1 MNRRLLLSVLL
12 LCFLFPGLSAQERV
26 RISRQD
32 YIERYKAIAIRQMVE
47 YGIPASI
54 TLAQA
59 CLESGDGNS
68 TLAVEG
74 NNHFGIKCHGWQ
86 GGKIYHDDDLLQEC
100 FRKYDKVEDSFRD
113 HSEFLRY
120 RDRYAFLFEL
130 DPKDYRGWAYGLKK
144 AGYATAPEYAQRLIA
159 IIEQNN
165 LSQYDGVAE
174 DAFPEAEAIPTPI
187 TAEKSVRITP
197 DKGSPLYRISLARQ
211 VYSRNDVTYILA
223 EGYDTYESLAKEFRL
238 FRRELLRFNDMK
250 EEIPIVAGQVI
261 YLEKKRTRSAKYL
274 EMHVAEE
281 GETMYDLSQ
290 RYAVRLRNLYMYNG
304 MKEGDEPVPGQ
315 KIYLQPRKK

>member
-1 MNRRLLLSVLL
+1 MKRQLLPILL
-12 LCFLFPGLSAQERV
+12 LCFVFCGLSAQER
-26 RISRQD
+26 ITRQE

-68 TLAVEG
+68 TLAIEG

-86 GGKIYHDDDLLQEC
+86 GAKIHHDDDQLQEC
-100 FRKYDKVEDSFRD
+100 FRKYDKVEDSYRD

-159 IIEQNN
+159 IIEANN
-165 LSQYDGVAE
+165 LSQYDAPAE
-174 DAFPEAEAIPTPI
+174 ENPEVEALPTPI

-211 VYSRNDVTYILA
+211 VYSRNGVTYILA
-223 EGYDTYESLAKEFRL
+223 EGYDTYETLAKEFRL
-238 FRRELLRFNDMK
+238 FRRELLRFNDMR

-261 YLEKKRTRSAKYL
+261 YLEKK
-274 EMHVAEE
+274 
-281 GETMYDLSQ
+281 
-290 RYAVRLRNLYMYNG
+290 
-304 MKEGDEPVPGQ
+304 P
-315 KIYLQPRKK
+315 

>member
-1 MNRRLLLSVLL
+1 MKHRTLLSVLL
-12 LCFLFPGLSAQERV
+12 LLFSLSASAQGE
-26 RISRQD
+26 RISRQE
-32 YIERYKAIAIRQMVE
+32 YIERYKAVAIRQMVE
-47 YGIPASI
+47 FGIPASI

-68 TLAVEG
+68 TLAIEG

-86 GGKIYHDDDLLQEC
+86 GATIHHDDDAAQEC
-100 FRKYDKVEDSFRD
+100 FRKYDKVEDSYRD

-159 IIEQNN
+159 IIEGNN
-165 LSQYDGVAE
+165 LSQYDVVPGE
-174 DAFPEAEAIPTPI
+174 TPEIEAIPTPI

-211 VYSRNDVTYILA
+211 IYSRNGVSYILA
-223 EGYDTYESLAKEFRL
+223 EGYDTYETLAKEFRL
-238 FRRELLRFNDMK
+238 FRSELLRFNDMRTPL
-250 EEIPIVAGQVI
+250 PIVAGQII
-261 YLEKKRTRSAKYL
+261 YLEKKRTRSAKFL

-290 RYAVRLRNLYMYNG
+290 RYAVRLRNLYMYND
-304 MKEGDEPVPGQ
+304 MKEGEEPVPGQ
-315 KIYLQPRKK
+315 KIYLQPKKHK

>member
-1 MNRRLLLSVLL
+1 MKRRLFPILL
-12 LCFLFPGLSAQERV
+12 LLFVFCGLSAQER
-26 RISRQD
+26 ITRQE

-68 TLAVEG
+68 TLAIEG

-86 GGKIYHDDDLLQEC
+86 GAKIHHDDDQLQEC
-100 FRKYDKVEDSFRD
+100 FRKYDKVEDSYRD

-130 DPKDYRGWAYGLKK
+130 DPKDYRGWAFGLKK

-159 IIEQNN
+159 IIEANN
-165 LSQYDGVAE
+165 LSQYDAPAE
-174 DAFPEAEAIPTPI
+174 ENPEVEALPTPI

-211 VYSRNDVTYILA
+211 VYSRNGVTYILA
-223 EGYDTYESLAKEFRL
+223 EGYDTYETLAKEFRL
-238 FRRELLRFNDMK
+238 FRRELLRFNDMR

-261 YLEKKRTRSAKYL
+261 YLEKKRTRSAKFL

-304 MKEGDEPVPGQ
+304 MKEGEEPVPGQ
-315 KIYLQPRKK
+315 KIYLQPRKH

>member
-1 MNRRLLLSVLL
+1 MKRRLLPILL
-12 LCFLFPGLSAQERV
+12 LCFVFCGLSAQER
-26 RISRQD
+26 ITRQE

-68 TLAVEG
+68 TLAIEG

-86 GGKIYHDDDLLQEC
+86 GARIHHDDDQLQEC
-100 FRKYDKVEDSFRD
+100 FRKYDKVEDSYRD

-130 DPKDYRGWAYGLKK
+130 DPKDYRGWAYGMKK

-159 IIEQNN
+159 IIEANN
-165 LSQYDGVAE
+165 LSQYDAPAE
-174 DAFPEAEAIPTPI
+174 ENPEVEALPTPI

-211 VYSRNDVTYILA
+211 VYSRNGVTYILA
-223 EGYDTYESLAKEFRL
+223 EGYDTYETLAKEFRL
-238 FRRELLRFNDMK
+238 FRRELLRFNDMR

-261 YLEKKRTRSAKYL
+261 YLEKKRTRSAKFL

-304 MKEGDEPVPGQ
+304 MKEGEEPVPGQ
-315 KIYLQPRKK
+315 KIYLQPRKH

>member
-1 MNRRLLLSVLL
+1 MKRRLFPILL
-12 LCFLFPGLSAQERV
+12 LLFVFCGLSAQER
-26 RISRQD
+26 ITRQE

-86 GGKIYHDDDLLQEC
+86 GAKIHHDDDLLQEC
-100 FRKYDKVEDSFRD
+100 FRKYDKVEDSYRD

-159 IIEQNN
+159 IIEANN
-165 LSQYDGVAE
+165 LSQYDAPAE
-174 DAFPEAEAIPTPI
+174 ENPEVEALPTPI

-211 VYSRNDVTYILA
+211 VYSRNGVTYILA
-223 EGYDTYESLAKEFRL
+223 EGYDTYETLAKEFRL
-238 FRRELLRFNDMK
+238 FRRELLRFNDMR

-261 YLEKKRTRSAKYL
+261 YLEKKRTRSARFL

-304 MKEGDEPVPGQ
+304 MKEGEEPVPGQ
-315 KIYLQPRKK
+315 KIYLQPRKH

>member
-1 MNRRLLLSVLL
+1 MKRQLLPILL
-12 LCFLFPGLSAQERV
+12 LCFVFCGLSAQER
-26 RISRQD
+26 ITRQE

-68 TLAVEG
+68 TLAIEG

-86 GGKIYHDDDLLQEC
+86 GAKIHHDDDQLQEC
-100 FRKYDKVEDSFRD
+100 FRKYDKVEDSYRD

-130 DPKDYRGWAYGLKK
+130 DPKDYRGWAFGLKK

-159 IIEQNN
+159 IIEANN
-165 LSQYDGVAE
+165 LSQYDAPAE
-174 DAFPEAEAIPTPI
+174 ENPEVEALPTPI

-211 VYSRNDVTYILA
+211 VYSRNGVTYILA
-223 EGYDTYESLAKEFRL
+223 EGYDTYETLAKEFRL
-238 FRRELLRFNDMK
+238 FRRELLRFNDMR

-261 YLEKKRTRSAKYL
+261 YLEKKRTRSAKFL

-304 MKEGDEPVPGQ
+304 MKEGEEPVPGQ
-315 KIYLQPRKK
+315 KIYLQPRKH

>member
-1 MNRRLLLSVLL
+1 MKRRLLLSIALL
-12 LCFLFPGLSAQERV
+12 FFTLSGLAAQER
-26 RISRQD
+26 ITRQE
-32 YIERYKAIAIRQMVE
+32 YIERYKALAIRQMVE

-86 GGKIYHDDDLLQEC
+86 GATIHHDDDLLQEC
-100 FRKYDKVEDSFRD
+100 FRKYDKVEDSYRD
-113 HSEFLRY
+113 HSEFLHY

-130 DPKDYRGWAYGLKK
+130 ERTDYRGWAYGLKK

-165 LSQYDGVAE
+165 LSQYDGVATE
-174 DAFPEAEAIPTPI
+174 DPDIEAIPTPI

-211 VYSRNDVTYILA
+211 VYSRNGVTYILA

-250 EEIPIVAGQVI
+250 TEIPIVAGQVI
-261 YLEKKRTRSAKYL
+261 YLEKKRTRSAKFL

-304 MKEGDEPVPGQ
+304 MKEGEEPIPGQ
-315 KIYLQPRKK
+315 KIYLQPRKN

>member
-1 MNRRLLLSVLL
+1 MKRQLLPILL
-12 LCFLFPGLSAQERV
+12 LCFVFCGLSAQER
-26 RISRQD
+26 ITRQE

-68 TLAVEG
+68 TLAIEG

-86 GGKIYHDDDLLQEC
+86 GAKIHHDDDQLQEC
-100 FRKYDKVEDSFRD
+100 FRKYDKVEDSYRD

-159 IIEQNN
+159 IIEANN
-165 LSQYDGVAE
+165 LSQYDAPAE
-174 DAFPEAEAIPTPI
+174 ENPEVEALPTPI

-211 VYSRNDVTYILA
+211 VYSRNGVTYILA
-223 EGYDTYESLAKEFRL
+223 EGYDTYETLAKEFRL
-238 FRRELLRFNDMK
+238 FRRELLRFNDMR

-261 YLEKKRTRSAKYL
+261 YLEKKRTRSAKFL

-304 MKEGDEPVPGQ
+304 MKEGEEPVPGQ
-315 KIYLQPRKK
+315 KIYLQPRKH

>member
-1 MNRRLLLSVLL
+1 MKRQLLPILL
-12 LCFLFPGLSAQERV
+12 LCFVFCGLSAQER
-26 RISRQD
+26 ITRQE

-68 TLAVEG
+68 TLAIEG

-86 GGKIYHDDDLLQEC
+86 GAKIHHDDDQLQEC
-100 FRKYDKVEDSFRD
+100 FRKYDKVEDSYRD

-159 IIEQNN
+159 IIEANN
-165 LSQYDGVAE
+165 LSQYDAPAE
-174 DAFPEAEAIPTPI
+174 ENPEVEALPTPI

-211 VYSRNDVTYILA
+211 VYSRNGVTYILA
-223 EGYDTYESLAKEFRL
+223 EGYDTYETLAKEFRL
-238 FRRELLRFNDMK
+238 FRRELLRFNDMR

-261 YLEKKRTRSAKYL
+261 YLEKKSTRSAKFL

-304 MKEGDEPVPGQ
+304 MKEGEEPVPGQ
-315 KIYLQPRKK
+315 KIYLQPRKH

>member
-1 MNRRLLLSVLL
+1 MKRQLLPILL
-12 LCFLFPGLSAQERV
+12 LCFVFCGLSAQER
-26 RISRQD
+26 ITRQE

-68 TLAVEG
+68 TLAIEG

-86 GGKIYHDDDLLQEC
+86 GAKIHHDDDQLQEC
-100 FRKYDKVEDSFRD
+100 FRKYDKVEDSYRD

-159 IIEQNN
+159 IIEANN
-165 LSQYDGVAE
+165 LSQYDAPAE
-174 DAFPEAEAIPTPI
+174 ENPEVEALPTPI

-211 VYSRNDVTYILA
+211 VYSRNGVTYILA
-223 EGYDTYESLAKEFRL
+223 EGYDTYETLAKEFRL
-238 FRRELLRFNDMK
+238 FRRELLRFNDMR

-261 YLEKKRTRSAKYL
+261 YLEKKRTRSARFL

-304 MKEGDEPVPGQ
+304 MKEGEEPVPGQ
-315 KIYLQPRKK
+315 KIYLQPRKH

>member
-1 MNRRLLLSVLL
+1 MKRRLLLSIALL
-12 LCFLFPGLSAQERV
+12 LFSLSGLAAQER
-26 RISRQD
+26 ITRQE
-32 YIERYKAIAIRQMVE
+32 YIERYKALAIRQMVE

-86 GGKIYHDDDLLQEC
+86 GATIHHDDDLLQEC
-100 FRKYDKVEDSFRD
+100 FRKYDKVEDSYRD

-130 DPKDYRGWAYGLKK
+130 ERTDYRGWAYGLKK

-165 LSQYDGVAE
+165 LSQYDGIAAE
-174 DAFPEAEAIPTPI
+174 DPDIEAIPTPI

-211 VYSRNDVTYILA
+211 VYSRNGVTYILA

-250 EEIPIVAGQVI
+250 TEIPIVAGQVV
-261 YLEKKRTRSAKYL
+261 YLEKKRTRSAKFL

-304 MKEGDEPVPGQ
+304 MKEGEEPIPGQ
-315 KIYLQPRKK
+315 KIYLQPRKN

>member
-1 MNRRLLLSVLL
+1 MKRQLLPILL
-12 LCFLFPGLSAQERV
+12 LCFVFCGLSAQER
-26 RISRQD
+26 ITRQE

-47 YGIPASI
+47 YGILASI

-68 TLAVEG
+68 TLAIEG

-86 GGKIYHDDDLLQEC
+86 GAKIHHDDDQLQEC
-100 FRKYDKVEDSFRD
+100 FRKYDKVEDSYRD

-159 IIEQNN
+159 IIEANN
-165 LSQYDGVAE
+165 LSQYDAPAE
-174 DAFPEAEAIPTPI
+174 ENPEVEALPTPI

-211 VYSRNDVTYILA
+211 VYSRNGVTYILA
-223 EGYDTYESLAKEFRL
+223 EGYDTYETLAKEFRL
-238 FRRELLRFNDMK
+238 FRRELLRFNDMR

-261 YLEKKRTRSAKYL
+261 YLEKKRTRSAKFL

-304 MKEGDEPVPGQ
+304 MKEGEEPVPGQ
-315 KIYLQPRKK
+315 KIYLQPRKH

>member
-1 MNRRLLLSVLL
+1 MKRRLLLSIALL
-12 LCFLFPGLSAQERV
+12 LFSLSGLAAQER
-26 RISRQD
+26 ITRQE
-32 YIERYKAIAIRQMVE
+32 YIERYKALAIRQMVE

-86 GGKIYHDDDLLQEC
+86 GATIHHDDDLLQEC
-100 FRKYDKVEDSFRD
+100 FRKYDKVEDSYRD

-130 DPKDYRGWAYGLKK
+130 ERTDYRGWAYGLKK

-165 LSQYDGVAE
+165 LSQYDGIAAE
-174 DAFPEAEAIPTPI
+174 DPDIEAIPTPI

-211 VYSRNDVTYILA
+211 VYSRNGVTYILA

-250 EEIPIVAGQVI
+250 TEIPIVAGQVV
-261 YLEKKRTRSAKYL
+261 YLEKKRTRSAKFL

-281 GETMYDLSQ
+281 GETMYALSQ

-304 MKEGDEPVPGQ
+304 MKEGEEPIPGQ
-315 KIYLQPRKK
+315 KIYLQPRKN